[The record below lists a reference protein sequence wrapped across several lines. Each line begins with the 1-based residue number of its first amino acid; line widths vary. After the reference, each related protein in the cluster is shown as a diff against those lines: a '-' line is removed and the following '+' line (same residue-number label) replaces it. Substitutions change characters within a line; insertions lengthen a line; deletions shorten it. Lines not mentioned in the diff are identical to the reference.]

1 MAGVYHIGARGRNGK
16 SSLARWPRAVACP
29 GLPQTRTCIFDA
41 YGSSDHGLAAFATRC
56 CFVDTVLEF
65 RCIRRLSQQRFH
77 NPTPRFP
84 PRGPG
89 GPVPALPRYYQ
100 GATTCCRPLRRAWFP
115 SLGATTR
122 RALGSAPAVSKRNH
136 GGPGVLCVRPLPE
149 GRLDPVETTA
159 SPKFLENL
167 HCAYARFFDSGVTA
181 RSSP

>member
-1 MAGVYHIGARGRNGK
+1 MSIRCAREVNPICGDCFA
-16 SSLARWPRAVACP
+16 SC
-29 GLPQTRTCIFDA
+29 
-41 YGSSDHGLAAFATRC
+41 ATRC

-89 GPVPALPRYYQ
+89 GPVPAFHRYYQ
-100 GATTCCRPLRRAWFP
+100 DATTCCRPFRRAWFP
-115 SLGATTR
+115 SPGATTR
-122 RALGSAPAVSKRNH
+122 RALKFAPAVSKRNH
-136 GGPGVLCVRPLPE
+136 RGPGVLWVRPLPE
-149 GRLDPVETTA
+149 SRLYPVETAA

-167 HCAYARFFDSGVTA
+167 HCAYAWFCDSGVTA